1 MPWLRALPDV
11 QDEATTLRPWR
22 VDAIQSARV
31 PIWVEPRVN
40 RLVPSSEGRAFF
52 FENRRLTIK
61 SQEGGRK
68 KSSKRG
74 GMELGNIVV
83 VLLSIKDDVAKIL
96 DKSVNVFAKET
107 KVDDESERAAEALA
121 VF

>member
-1 MPWLRALPDV
+1 MLRKDQSRKEDKAMDPDFTHEVVKGLYTAL
-11 QDEATTLRPWR
+11 
-22 VDAIQSARV
+22 
-31 PIWVEPRVN
+31 
-40 RLVPSSEGRAFF
+40 
-52 FENRRLTIK
+52 NRRLTIK